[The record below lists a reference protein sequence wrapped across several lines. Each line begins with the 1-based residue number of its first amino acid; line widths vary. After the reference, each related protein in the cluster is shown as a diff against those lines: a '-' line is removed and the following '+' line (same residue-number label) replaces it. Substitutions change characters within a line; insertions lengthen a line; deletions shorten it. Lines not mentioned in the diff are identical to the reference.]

1 MVTSKKL
8 PLGILLLFAL
18 SVLSAQSKNT
28 LKVLDNEAQRFAAM
42 MRADT
47 FALRPMLAD
56 ELVYL
61 HSNALKENKSEH
73 LAAIASKK
81 LVYEKMDREEAS
93 VRIYGKTA
101 LVNGTVK
108 VRGILKG
115 NAFELRLLYLAVYR
129 KKKGAWVLINW
140 QSTSKV

>member
-1 MVTSKKL
+1 MVTFTRFT
-8 PLGILLLFAL
+8 LGILLLFSL
-18 SVLSAQSKNT
+18 SMLNAQSKST
-28 LKVLDNEAQRFAAM
+28 QTVLDTEIHRFAAM

-47 FALRPMLAD
+47 LVLRGMLAD

-93 VRIYGKTA
+93 VRFYGKTA
-101 LVNGTVK
+101 LVNGIVK
-108 VRGILKG
+108 AQGKLKG
-115 NAFELRLLYLAVYR
+115 NAFEVRLLYLAVYR

>member
-1 MVTSKKL
+1 MVTFTRVT
-8 PLGILLLFAL
+8 LGILLLFSL
-18 SVLSAQSKNT
+18 SVLNAQSKST
-28 LKVLDNEAQRFAAM
+28 QKVLDTEAQRFAAM

-47 FALRPMLAD
+47 LALRPMLAED
-56 ELVYL
+56 LVYV

-81 LVYEKMDREEAS
+81 LVYEKMDREAAN
-93 VRIYGKTA
+93 VRFYGKTA
-101 LVNGTVK
+101 LVNGIVK
-108 VRGILKG
+108 VQGKLKG
-115 NAFELRLLYLAVYR
+115 NAFEVRLLYLAVYR

>member
-1 MVTSKKL
+1 MVTFTRFT
-8 PLGILLLFAL
+8 LGILLLFSS
-18 SVLSAQSKNT
+18 SVLNAQSKST
-28 LKVLDNEAQRFAAM
+28 QKVLETETQRFAAM

-47 FALRPMLAD
+47 LALRPMLAE
-56 ELVYL
+56 ELVYV

-93 VRIYGKTA
+93 VRFYGKTA
-101 LVNGTVK
+101 LVNGIVK
-108 VRGILKG
+108 VKGTIKG
-115 NAFELRLLYLAVYR
+115 NAFEVRLFYLAVYR
-129 KKKGAWVLINW
+129 KKKGAWVMINW